1 MTDTLTNI
9 GTVVSVSAAAPATFD
24 QAGYEA
30 LSFSE
35 VTGVASIGEFG
46 PSYEIL
52 NHVDLK
58 DGITQ
63 KAHGALNYGDPALQY
78 RIVEA
83 DTGQGILDT
92 ALSARTTI
100 SLKVERASGLVQY
113 VQTLV
118 TSAPTSEGTS
128 GAIYMKSS
136 NLALKSAIVEVAA

>member
-24 QAGYEA
+24 KAGYEA

-78 RIVEA
+78 RVIEA
-83 DTGQGILDT
+83 DAGQGIIET
-92 ALSARTTI
+92 ALTTRATI
-100 SLKVERASGLVQY
+100 SVKIERASGVVEY
-113 VQTLV
+113 VQALV
-118 TSAPTSEGTS
+118 TSAPTSEAS
-128 GAIYMKSS
+128 SSAIYMKSS
-136 NLALKSAIVEVAA
+136 NLALKSSIIEVAA

>member
-78 RIVEA
+78 RVVEA
-83 DTGQGILDT
+83 DAGQGILDL
-92 ALSARTTI
+92 ALSARATI
-100 SLKVERASGLVQY
+100 SLKVERASGLVEY

-118 TSAPTSEGTS
+118 TSAPAGEASS
-128 GAIYMKSS
+128 SAVYMKSS
-136 NLALKSAIVEVAA
+136 NLAITSSVVKVAA